1 MSEEFR
7 FSDDDDL
14 ILFMVPEWKPTEE
27 EVESSRHGSQLDGRK
42 FYAFF
47 YHTVLPSTLSTGL
60 VNFPYGK
67 QTKER
72 EESCI
77 LKVGNEENSIHHNI
91 RTCKQRR
98 KWLFGNNCL

>member
-27 EVESSRHGSQLDGRK
+27 EVESSRDGSQLDGRK

-47 YHTVLPSTLSTGL
+47 SSYCPSFDL
-60 VNFPYGK
+60 VDWTCQFPLWETNK
-67 QTKER
+67 R
-72 EESCI
+72 EDESCI
-77 LKVGNEENSIHHNI
+77 LKVGNEENSIPLNI

-98 KWLFGNNCL
+98 KWLIGNNCF